1 MSSWESNVV
10 EHVGRT
16 CRRDA
21 DSTFTQLPRLDLT
34 SSRGV
39 PSGCG
44 GPRPTGALAPLNSQ
58 NKPEL
63 ISVESVFLRKQR
75 IFQTNIFWRQCDFQR
90 FHFYLQTE
98 SSLLRQWIH
107 FSVY

>member
-1 MSSWESNVV
+1 MNESKKWESNVV

-16 CRRDA
+16 CGRDA
-21 DSTFTQLPRLDLT
+21 DSTFTQLPRLD
-34 SSRGV
+34 
-39 PSGCG
+39 
-44 GPRPTGALAPLNSQ
+44 LNSQ

-98 SSLLRQWIH
+98 SSLLRQRIH